1 VVEAEVVH
9 PGGGS
14 GVRVAHGEDV
24 LDLYEEPHDSN
35 KPLICFDELPYQLV
49 AETRVPLPAKPGQ
62 PARHDYEYERKGT
75 TNLFAFF
82 EPKGGFRR
90 VEVSERRTAKDFAL
104 AMKRLVD
111 ELYPQAETIRLVLD
125 DLNTHTPAAL
135 YGAFEPAEAR
145 RIARKLEFHYTPKH
159 ASWLNQVEI
168 ELSVLHKQCLG
179 GRRIPD
185 EEMLGREVGAWER
198 ERNQRGATVEWRFT
212 ASDAREKLARL
223 YPAGS

>member
-1 VVEAEVVH
+1 M
-9 PGGGS
+9 
-14 GVRVAHGEDV
+14 EDV
-24 LDLYEEPHDSN
+24 LDLYEEPYDSN

-49 AETRVPLPAKPGQ
+49 AEARVPLPTKLRQ
-62 PARHDYEYERKGT
+62 PARYDYEYERKGT

-125 DLNTHTPAAL
+125 NLNTHTPAAL

-159 ASWLNQVEI
+159 GSWLNQVEI

-198 ERNQRGATVEWRFT
+198 ERNKRGVTVEWRFT